1 MKIYISIPISGRPPE
16 VAKAQAERLKR
27 FIESKGHKAITP
39 FEVCPEPDMPYSFYM
54 GRDIEALL
62 DCDAICHCMNYRHS
76 LGCQLEKEA
85 ARIYKKRIIYEYD
98 MDELEPIN

>member
-1 MKIYISIPISGRPPE
+1 MPG
-16 VAKAQAERLKR
+16 
-27 FIESKGHKAITP
+27 GP
-39 FEVCPEPDMPYSFYM
+39 FFKCYPGPFSNVRCNM

-62 DCDAICHCMNYRHS
+62 DCDAICLSMNYRHS

-85 ARIYKKRIIYEYD
+85 ARIYKKRVIYEYD